1 MSSPARGC
9 HGQEEGR
16 QPSEEA
22 LRHFGLRGG
31 RTMKEER
38 TEARAV
44 DRAGARAN
52 CQVVGAAKSREN
64 GEFILALSN

>member
-1 MSSPARGC
+1 MRPSGTLAREVGEPA
-9 HGQEEGR
+9 
-16 QPSEEA
+16 
-22 LRHFGLRGG
+22 
-31 RTMKEER
+31 KEER